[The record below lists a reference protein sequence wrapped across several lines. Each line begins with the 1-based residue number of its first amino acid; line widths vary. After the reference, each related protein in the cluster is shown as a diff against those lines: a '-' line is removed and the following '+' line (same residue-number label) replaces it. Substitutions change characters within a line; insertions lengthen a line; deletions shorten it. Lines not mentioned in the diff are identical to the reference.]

1 MELTAQP
8 GDEVTVRTRMALTV
22 RDDHGGDG
30 VPGEPPSIGTSGT
43 PPDRQIGVG

>member
-1 MELTAQP
+1 MELAAQP

-30 VPGEPPSIGTSGT
+30 VPGEPPSIGTWVT
-43 PPDRQIGVG
+43 PRTIR